1 VTDGARQGG
10 GPTRAEML
18 RRGRGGKAEAAAP
31 RRTVA
36 GGGPRRAGGHGEC
49 SAEQVAIV
57 AIRVRRRPILLP
69 LPDTQGET
77 RVPGEEGG
85 AGGRGRQGV
94 VAGGGGRVADGARQ
108 GGGPARV
115 EMLWRGR
122 GGEAEAAAPR
132 RTVAGGGPRRAGG
145 RGERS
150 AEQVAIVAIRVR
162 RRPIL
167 LPLPDTQGGDEGSV
181 DLRRRVHVG
190 GGGHPGVASQR
201 PGSEKARSP

>member
-1 VTDGARQGG
+1 MKE
-10 GPTRAEML
+10 TRSLCPPQRGVGLQEPNLGKNKSVCHTLYLLAICFAPSL
-18 RRGRGGKAEAAAP
+18 SDSLLFLTLTRLVVVIKFVNFRFALFTPSRRL
-31 RRTVA
+31 
-36 GGGPRRAGGHGEC
+36 
-49 SAEQVAIV
+49 S
-57 AIRVRRRPILLP
+57 RPILLP

-85 AGGRGRQGV
+85 AGGRRWQGV

-108 GGGPARV
+108 GGGPARA
-115 EMLWRGR
+115 EMLWHGR

-132 RTVAGGGPRRAGG
+132 RIVAGGGPRCAGG
-145 RGERS
+145 RSERS

-181 DLRRRVHVG
+181 DLRRRVHVR
-190 GGGHPGVASQR
+190 GGGHP
-201 PGSEKARSP
+201 